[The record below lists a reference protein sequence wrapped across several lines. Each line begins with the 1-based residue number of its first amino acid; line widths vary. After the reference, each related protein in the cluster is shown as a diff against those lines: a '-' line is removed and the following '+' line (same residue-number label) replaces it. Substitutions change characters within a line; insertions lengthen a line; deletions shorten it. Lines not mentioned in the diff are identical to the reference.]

1 MLTADAIKALVTV
14 MAPYVGETMAHS
26 AAEAQC
32 HKLGVAGDSISP
44 EQLEALL
51 VRLGSGLNIF
61 IGREKSSAA
70 VEQMRAG
77 LRGMGEA
84 R

>member
-14 MAPYVGETMAHS
+14 MAPYVGQTMARS

-32 HKLGVAGDSISP
+32 QKLGVSGDTITP

-51 VRLGSGLNIF
+51 VRLGGGLNIF

-70 VEQMRAG
+70 VELMRAA